1 MGTRGLQ
8 EEVGS
13 LAAVEILALK
23 TLLATVTSGLG
34 IRDRAYVVL
43 GSQVVVQIQLGNI
56 N

>member
-13 LAAVEILALK
+13 LAAAEILALK
-23 TLLATVTSGLG
+23 TVSVTVISGLG

-43 GSQVVVQIQLGNI
+43 GNQVVVQIQLGN
-56 N
+56 ND

>member
-8 EEVGS
+8 EVVES
-13 LAAVEILALK
+13 LAVAEILALK
-23 TLLATVTSGLG
+23 TLSVTVKSGLG

-43 GSQVVVQIQLGNI
+43 GSQVVVQIQLGNE